1 MLTQVSMTLE
11 HNNWI
16 SSGEAIFTWILPPE
30 LMYFQGH
37 FPQHQ
42 ILPAVAQLKLLMD
55 AVHQLDPQL
64 QFKGAQTIKFT
75 NILQP
80 QDQVRLV
87 LKLNRAT
94 MKLRFTYYR
103 VTVGQDDQITSS
115 GNISLEAMPAVA
127 AELAVAA
134 EPAVTE
140 KSSCEVA
147 P

>member
-1 MLTQVSMTLE
+1 MLTQVQMTLE
-11 HNNWI
+11 RNDWA
-16 SSGEAIFTWILPPE
+16 SSGQAAFTWSLPPE
-30 LMYFQGH
+30 LLYFQGH

-94 MKLRFTYYR
+94 MKLCFTYYR

-115 GNISLEAMPAVA
+115 GNISLEAESAVA
-127 AELAVAA
+127 AK
-134 EPAVTE
+134 PA
-140 KSSCEVA
+140 CEVK

>member
-11 HNNWI
+11 RNDWA
-16 SSGEAIFTWILPPE
+16 SSGEATFTWSLPPE
-30 LMYFQGH
+30 LLYFQGH

-94 MKLRFTYYR
+94 MKLCFTYYR

-127 AELAVAA
+127 AE
-134 EPAVTE
+134 PAVTAE
-140 KSSCEVA
+140 SSCEVA